1 MDQQQF
7 EKVRAGQGFIA
18 ALDQS
23 GGSTPKALKAYGIE
37 ADAYSDDAEM
47 FDLIHQMRARIITSP
62 AFGGDRVLGAIL
74 FEDTMDRQI
83 EGRGTAEY
91 LWLQKRVV
99 PFLKVDKG
107 LADEADGVQVMK
119 PMPGL
124 DEVLQR
130 AVGKGI
136 FGTKMRSVVKLAD
149 KAGIGA
155 VLDQQFEVG
164 RQILASGLMPILEP
178 EIDITSPQ
186 KAEAE
191 ALLLDGAIKRLEDLG
206 ADQHVMFKLTLPE
219 ADGLLPG
226 AGRPP
231 TGAQGGGALGRLQ
244 PRETRNA
251 RLARNPGVI
260 ASSTDHPLRRRLR
273 RRHAAHR
280 RPLHLG
286 ERTVRQRPGDA
297 ARLPR
302 RDPGPGRHARRR
314 LRVPGPHRRPRH
326 HHARA
331 TSPNVLVAMNPAALM
346 ADLHRWS
353 RAAP

>member
-219 ADGLLPG
+219 ADGFYQELVDHPRVLKVV
-226 AGRPP
+226 ALS
-231 TGAQGGGALGRLQ
+231 GGYS
-244 PRETRNA
+244 REDANA

-260 ASSTDHPLRRRLR
+260 ASFSRALTEGLTAQQSDEEFDAALDASIASI
-273 RRHAAHR
+273 HAASI
-280 RPLHLG
+280 
-286 ERTVRQRPGDA
+286 A
-297 ARLPR
+297 
-302 RDPGPGRHARRR
+302 
-314 LRVPGPHRRPRH
+314 
-326 HHARA
+326 
-331 TSPNVLVAMNPAALM
+331 
-346 ADLHRWS
+346 
-353 RAAP
+353 